1 MMLTVLMIFIAVQE
15 RVSSAPTPTPTPTPK
30 PMVPWLPPMA
40 TFPVQSWERTPRG
53 GGLPPEPV
61 VYESEVQKYPPAL
74 ARGDYNAAE
83 IAHAYQPQNS
93 PYFPIQSAA
102 GSFRG
107 THAPNLPQ
115 YSVSPDLVALQAQQL
130 LSQGYHQN
138 IVQGVIMNS
147 LPTPV
152 ERQAMMVQTIGLPSS
167 GVLTQ

>member
-1 MMLTVLMIFIAVQE
+1 MILAILVMVGGCFVTIE
-15 RVSSAPTPTPTPTPK
+15 APTPTPTPAPK
-30 PMVPWLPPMA
+30 EMVPWLPPMA
-40 TFPVQSWERTPRG
+40 NFPVQSWERTPRG

-61 VYESEVQKYPPAL
+61 VYESQVQKYPPAL
-74 ARGDYNAAE
+74 ARGDYNQAD

-107 THAPNLPQ
+107 THAPNVQ

-130 LSQGYHQN
+130 LSQGYHPN
-138 IVQGVIMNS
+138 VVQGVIMDS

-152 ERQAMMVQTIGLPSS
+152 QRQAMLTQT
-167 GVLTQ
+167 GVLSTA

>member
-1 MMLTVLMIFIAVQE
+1 MMLTVLIILIVAE
-15 RVSSAPTPTPTPTPK
+15 SVSSAPTPTPTPTPK
-30 PMVPWLPPMA
+30 PTVPWLPPMA

-138 IVQGVIMNS
+138 IIQGVIMNS

-152 ERQAMMVQTIGLPSS
+152 ERQPMMVQTMGLPSS